1 MSKALRIFFCPVAQ
15 ILLTLLGFGAI
26 ILAGLI
32 LVPGAD
38 NLFAMYY
45 KMFPML
51 GVVIASMSTA
61 TLRPYLNLALSM
73 NGKRPHL
80 FAAQQTYLALLAL
93 SAPVFTQAFWWLGGM
108 LYEKMAVPLPFLA
121 LMAAGSLML
130 GETMSLVVGLESKAR
145 TVVYAVSIII
155 MVVVCGGIGAYT
167 AIMDHEA
174 ASWFPAIPDVW
185 LIGAALALLALAVVF
200 AAINWMKLRKAAVEV

>member
-1 MSKALRIFFCPVAQ
+1 MSKALRIFFRPVAQ

-26 ILAGLI
+26 ILVGLTLI
-32 LVPGAD
+32 SGTS
-38 NLFAMYY
+38 NLFTIYY
-45 KMFPML
+45 KMFPLL

-61 TLRPYLNLALSM
+61 ALRPYLNLALSM

-93 SAPVFTQAFWWLGGM
+93 SAPVFTQALWWLGGM
-108 LYEKMAVPLPFLA
+108 LYVKMAVPLPFLA
-121 LMAAGSLML
+121 LMAACTLML
-130 GETMSLVVGLESKAR
+130 GETMSLVIGLEGKVR
-145 TVVYAVSIII
+145 MVVYTVSIVI
-155 MVVVCGGIGAYT
+155 MVAVCGGIGAYT
-167 AIMDHEA
+167 AIKEHEA